1 MTDMKKLKE
10 GIISATLALQDI
22 LDAEAGEDIHFLT
35 KKEYEIIDEM
45 TGFLC
50 DIYKRTLK

>member
-1 MTDMKKLKE
+1 MTDMNKLKE

-35 KKEYEIIDEM
+35 KKEYELIDEM

-50 DIYKRTLK
+50 DIYKRTRK

>member
-1 MTDMKKLKE
+1 MTDMNKLKE
-10 GIISATLALQDI
+10 GIISASLALQDI

-45 TGFLC
+45 IGFLC